1 MNTMNSRRIALIL
14 IALLLSGL
22 YGVAATPEFSGV
34 KKPDPDQLRVMK
46 TLNHQIAIVQKEIAA
61 YHEDLQERECTASH
75 GGEQIFCAYYQI
87 DENGES
93 LIPLDAVIETFYGQ
107 RQRFVRNE
115 LAKVRWEDKKPVFFQ
130 FETRRG
136 AIGKGAVLIKRIWGN
151 TIAGQAETP
160 EEDVTTEAP
169 LDLVVNE
176 LLSSGK
182 GDFVNFR
189 FPTEDVVRD
198 SMQTVNID
206 GRQTEIQVIYVRD
219 PAQKINIMKEYLRM
233 LRLLNRRLDWTVRAK
248 NARQAAD
255 IERLL
260 RE

>member
-1 MNTMNSRRIALIL
+1 MNTMNFRRIALIL
-14 IALLLSGL
+14 IALLISGL
-22 YGVAATPEFSGV
+22 FGLAATPEFSGV
-34 KKPDPDQLRVMK
+34 RKPDPDQLRVMK
-46 TLNHQIAIVQKEIAA
+46 TLNRQIAIEQKEIAA
-61 YHEDLQERECTASH
+61 YHEDLQERECTATH
-75 GGEQIFCAYYQI
+75 GGEQIFCSYYQI

-93 LIPLDAVIETFYGQ
+93 LIPLNAVIETYYGQ

-115 LAKVRWEDKKPVFFQ
+115 LARVRWENEKPVFFQ
-130 FETRRG
+130 FEVRRG

-151 TIAGQAETP
+151 TIAEQAEAD
-160 EEDVTTEAP
+160 ENEVTTQAP

-189 FPTEDVVRD
+189 FPTEEVVRD
-198 SMQTVNID
+198 SVQEVEID
-206 GRQTEIQVIYVRD
+206 GKKTEIQVIYVRD

-233 LRLLNRRLDWTVRAK
+233 LRLLNRRLDWTVRSK

-255 IERLL
+255 IERML
-260 RE
+260 RQ